1 MASIM
6 EEEPGAVLTSGDF
19 FFRGWRWRATPVYKF
34 MYKIGNVVLLRL

>member
-6 EEEPGAVLTSGDF
+6 EEEPGAVLAVI